1 MNIQTSPNV
10 HLSERLRAE
19 TRKTHEGLDRFI
31 MAADPF
37 GSRVSYGKFLFVQ
50 HGLHR
55 DVEALYSFKPL
66 EEFVPG
72 LTSRTRL
79 AAVEKDLLDLN
90 LPQPEYTQAPATE
103 AFDVTD
109 IPEALGWLYVVE
121 GSNLGAAFLLKFAKK
136 MGLSETF
143 GARHLAEPPE
153 GRAPY
158 WRLVK
163 AALDTTVLTPDE
175 VSRSVVVA
183 NTAFANV
190 RALAQQH
197 FSN

>member
-1 MNIQTSPNV
+1 
-10 HLSERLRAE
+10 
-19 TRKTHEGLDRFI
+19 

-37 GSRVSYGKFLFVQ
+37 GSRVSYGKFLYVQ

-55 DVEALYSFKPL
+55 DIEPLYRFKSL
-66 EEFVPG
+66 KEFVPD

-79 AAVEKDLLDLN
+79 AAVEQDLSDLK

-103 AFDVTD
+103 AFDVTN

-136 MGLSETF
+136 IGLSETF

-163 AALDTTVLTPDE
+163 AALDTTVLTPE
-175 VSRSVVVA
+175 EISRSVVAA

-190 RALAQQH
+190 RALAQQY